1 MKKENKNETGNK
13 CVKIKRWQ
21 IRLANFRRNC
31 WKQNRDQ
38 MLRIAD
44 KGSRSAQKRH
54 HFIDEGLRELFK
66 TLPENLNKD
75 ELIKNLCS
83 SVNYNTKSGRQ
94 KNINN
99 LIRRCVTKGII
110 AYDIQ
115 KDCYLNRMYNPF
127 GLNSIDIKKIEQ

>member
-38 MLRIAD
+38 MLRIAG
-44 KGSRSAQKRH
+44 KGSRSAQKRQH
-54 HFIDEGLRELFK
+54 SIDEGLRELFK
-66 TLPENLNKD
+66 ILPGNLIKD
-75 ELIKNLCS
+75 ELIKNLS
-83 SVNYNTKSGRQ
+83 LSVNYSTKSGRQ

-110 AYDIQ
+110 AYCIQ
-115 KDCYLNRMYNPF
+115 NDYYLNLMHKSDYLSNVD
-127 GLNSIDIKKIEQ
+127 LVDNS

>member
-1 MKKENKNETGNK
+1 MKKQNKNETRIK

-21 IRLANFRRNC
+21 ITLANFRRNC

-54 HFIDEGLRELFK
+54 HSIDEGLRELFK

-75 ELIKNLCS
+75 ELIKNLSS
-83 SVNYNTKSGRQ
+83 SVNYSTKSGRQ

-110 AYDIQ
+110 AYDIL
-115 KDCYLNRMYNPF
+115 KDCYLNLMFKSDYLSNVDSVD
-127 GLNSIDIKKIEQ
+127 NS